1 MDDTDI
7 DPIRDYLLF
16 REDGALG
23 IRPLGDNS
31 LGHYEAILRRMDIEL
46 DGGILGSST
55 DSIRA
60 WICRPGRSAATRSNY
75 IAIVRGYV
83 RWAVANRWVDY
94 DVTVW
99 LPNVPTPPARPKP
112 WPEDA
117 LADIRAR
124 AAMPWALA
132 IDLSSYGGLRCI
144 EISRLDR
151 EHVTERVTRL
161 WGKGNKY
168 RDVPTHPNIWERV
181 QHMPAGPL
189 MVGARTKKRM
199 TPNSISVGVR
209 QHLKALGYA
218 GFHNHMGRHRFGT
231 RTYQTSGHD
240 IRAVQ
245 ELLGHSS
252 IATSQRYVDVA
263 EGALASAVAAL

>member
-7 DPIRDYLLF
+7 DPIRDYLQF

-23 IRPLGDNS
+23 IRPLGENS
-31 LGHYEAILRRMDIEL
+31 LEHYETILRRMDL
-46 DGGILGSST
+46 GLQAGILGSTT
-55 DSIRA
+55 DEIRA
-60 WICRPGRSAATRSNY
+60 WICRPGRSASTRSNY

-83 RWAVANRWVDY
+83 RWAVAERWIDY
-94 DVTVW
+94 DTTVR
-99 LPNVPTPPARPKP
+99 LPNIPTPPGRPKP
-112 WPEDA
+112 WPEEA

-124 AAMPWALA
+124 AAAPWALA

-151 EHVTERVTRL
+151 EHVTSRVTRL
-161 WGKGNKY
+161 WGKGGKY
-168 RDVPTHPNIWERV
+168 RDVPTHPYIWERV
-181 QHMPAGPL
+181 ESMPAGPL
-189 MVGARTKKRM
+189 MVGARTKMRM

-209 QHLKALGYA
+209 AHLKTLGYP

-231 RTYQTSGHD
+231 RAYQTSGHD

-263 EGALASAVAAL
+263 EGALASAVAGL